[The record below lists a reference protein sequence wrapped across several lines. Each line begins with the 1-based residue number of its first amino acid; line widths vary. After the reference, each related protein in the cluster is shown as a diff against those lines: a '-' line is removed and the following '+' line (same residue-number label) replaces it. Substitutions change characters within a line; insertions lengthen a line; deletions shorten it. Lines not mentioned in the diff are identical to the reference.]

1 MTQQNDKPFWQKIVE
16 SGKIYETN
24 IDEDEKIV
32 LVSLIYK
39 CGHTVPT
46 LMPAG
51 EYDYKKAYAAHHDC
65 SHCIVTRGWNADAD
79 DNA

>member
-1 MTQQNDKPFWQKIVE
+1 MAQQDNEPIWKKLLESKIF
-16 SGKIYETN
+16 ETN

-65 SHCIVTRGWNADAD
+65 SHCIVTRGRNADAD
-79 DNA
+79 DNN